1 MEILYTCMYQQI
13 HTWIHTYNLV
23 KDKIVII
30 CKMDIQSNSE
40 GSKQWDSEDDQ
51 TQFSRGN
58 QNKMNTQK
66 KIDVMGRWEKR
77 KLVTYPGKSSKKKTK
92 WS

>member
-66 KIDVMGRWEKR
+66 KSRCD
-77 KLVTYPGKSSKKKTK
+77 GKMRKKKVSYISRQK
-92 WS
+92 